1 MFDKSFSWRQ
11 ELRRTRLEA
20 EETAVED
27 VELAG
32 CVEQQ
37 KAQCSLVLVEQ
48 KEQCFNVLVE
58 LEMIPSAPTVYQSR
72 PEDNPG

>member
-1 MFDKSFSWRQ
+1 M
-11 ELRRTRLEA
+11 
-20 EETAVED
+20 ED

-58 LEMIPSAPTVYQSR
+58 LEMIPSAPTVYQSQ